1 MEVFMDVPL
10 SVVQARDPKGLYKKV
25 AKGLIKGFTGVDAPY
40 EAPRHTPPHTAVAD
54 TTTPLSP
61 SPLSSAPPHGSLA
74 RRLAT
79 GGASW
84 SHLVARGPW

>member
-1 MEVFMDVPL
+1 MDVPL

-54 TTTPLSP
+54 TTTPPLPLPPSLPLHPTAASP
-61 SPLSSAPPHGSLA
+61 AGSRPAGL
-74 RRLAT
+74 
-79 GGASW
+79 
-84 SHLVARGPW
+84 LVARGPW